1 MARNINIILIGFMGS
16 GKSAVGHKL
25 AKDLGM
31 DYLDCDELI
40 EKTEKMSIND
50 IFSKK
55 GEPYFRDLETEI
67 IKTLADY
74 DNFVFS
80 TGGGMVLREEN
91 VKMLKE
97 LGPLV
102 LLWAKPETVY
112 QRVSKETHRPLL
124 NVPDPLAEIK
134 NILDKRT
141 PVYDRVADFKVDT
154 SKLSIDECVKG
165 IKEWLRSR

>member
-1 MARNINIILIGFMGS
+1 MNIILIGFMGS
-16 GKSAVGHKL
+16 GKSAVGHQL
-25 AKDLGM
+25 AKDLQM

-50 IFSKK
+50 IFAKK
-55 GEPYFRDLETEI
+55 GEPYFRDLETEV
-67 IKTLADY
+67 IKTLGEY
-74 DNFVFS
+74 DNFVLA

-97 LGPLV
+97 IGPLV
-102 LLWAKPETVY
+102 LLWANPETVY
-112 QRVSKETHRPLL
+112 QRVKKETQRPLL

-134 NILDKRT
+134 KILDKRT

-154 SKLSIDECVKG
+154 SKLDVAECVKG
-165 IKEWLRSR
+165 ISKWLKSR